1 MEIKDY
7 PNLLIA
13 TNLIKPIDISSKYL
27 CKAKNSLRHDTEQI
41 FVHGVFVLSIASMEV
56 MVSDVLRYYLI
67 NFPQK
72 LSTTFKFE
80 KDEFFENHFGLL
92 ERGIDKYIYALS
104 YESFESY
111 FKKLLKHL
119 SIEWNDFQDS
129 FGKDLQ
135 EIKDDRNLLLHN
147 GKAVHESRSGQSKI
161 NYDYV
166 VGSIDKIINF
176 EEELKKRINEKYKE
190 YTKINANKKLWQFMF
205 KSPVMAYDDYWRYDE
220 IKDRIYALKKSKYE
234 DGLSGSETILLGLWR
249 NHFNYGD
256 GSRMKNFNMKHL
268 VGATREKA
276 LFFLSIAGEFSF
288 E

>member
-1 MEIKDY
+1 
-7 PNLLIA
+7 
-13 TNLIKPIDISSKYL
+13 
-27 CKAKNSLRHDTEQI
+27 
-41 FVHGVFVLSIASMEV
+41 MEV